1 MEEEQQYRWR
11 MEHVQVPQQN
21 EKEREVM
28 VRMAEMQKKLV
39 REEADRM
46 ESMESWK
53 ARILGLS
60 KDDAV

>member
-1 MEEEQQYRWR
+1 
-11 MEHVQVPQQN
+11 
-21 EKEREVM
+21 M

-39 REEADRM
+39 KEEADRM
-46 ESMESWK
+46 ESMDSWK